1 MVRQWHKGLF
11 TGIQLNGARGVIPA
25 PPCDWYASV
34 SVGEVAGSR
43 FFYSLNALNARNT
56 GEPKRSVRL
65 YVWLRLLKG
74 CYEPFFVQ
82 TTEGYILS
90 FY

>member
-1 MVRQWHKGLF
+1 MPEASFLR
-11 TGIQLNGARGVIPA
+11 